1 MRRSPNY
8 ILKEMQGHY
17 YLIPFGQASADFSK
31 DVEVNEVGAFIWNLL
46 ENDME
51 ASEVVDACMKEYECP
66 PEQYDNVKAVVETF
80 FDQMFEGGLLVW
92 TIKRKPLHGDIMRKY
107 AIAGFN
113 VHVTGSPDIDLSP
126 LDDYIA
132 KRIRPA
138 DTLTV
143 NMVRLTREEIAEKSA
158 ITPGETFI
166 TQNEAAN
173 IYRGPYGYRLEIKDC
188 QNVARIL
195 INEKGDYA
203 VIEYTEGDIA
213 EMSQELF
220 LAIRVP
226 FTYFAAK
233 HGLIAIHSASIV
245 YRGKGWLFSGRA
257 MIGKSTHTNL
267 WKKYAGVKI
276 FNGDMNLLGV
286 ENSLIHMYGIPW
298 CGESGISEPGKYS
311 VAGITFLKQAP
322 DNRVTELIGNERVLK
337 ILRRLFSPLWNEELL
352 GNYVFFAQNI
362 AETVCLCELEC
373 TADKRAFEVMKS
385 FIDEQVL

>member
-1 MRRSPNY
+1 MKRSPNY

-31 DVEVNEVGAFIWNLL
+31 DVEINEEGAFIWKLL

-66 PEQYDNVKAVVETF
+66 PEQYDKVKAVVETF
-80 FDQMFEGGLLVW
+80 FDQMFEGRLLEW
-92 TIKRKPLHGDIMRKY
+92 TIKRKPLRGDIMRKY
-107 AIAGFN
+107 VIAGLN

-132 KRIRPA
+132 KRTRPA

-143 NMVRLTREEIAEKSA
+143 NMVRLTKEEIARHES
-158 ITPGETFI
+158 IEPGETLI
-166 TQNEAAN
+166 IKNEAAE
-173 IYRGPYGYRLEIKDC
+173 IYKGSYGYRLEIKDC
-188 QNVARIL
+188 HNVVRIL

-203 VIEYTEGDIA
+203 NIEYIEGDAA

-220 LAIRVP
+220 LAIRLP
-226 FTYFAAK
+226 FTYFAAL

-257 MIGKSTHTNL
+257 MVGKSTHTNL
-267 WKKYAGVKI
+267 WKKNAGVTV
-276 FNGDMNLLGV
+276 FNGDMNLLGA
-286 ENSLIHMYGIPW
+286 EDSLTYMYGVPW
-298 CGESGISEPGKYS
+298 CGESGISEPGKYP
-311 VAGITFLKQAP
+311 VAGITFLKQSS
-322 DNRVTELIGNERVLK
+322 DNRVSEVKGNERVLK
-337 ILRRLFSPLWNEELL
+337 ILRRLFSPLWNHELL
-352 GNYVFFAQNI
+352 GNYAFFAQNI
-362 AETVCLCELEC
+362 AETVCLCQLEC
-373 TADKRAFEVMKS
+373 TADKGAFEVMKT